1 MEIGDFSISY
11 RFKNVEDGFC
21 WVFTRIYDPSV
32 GRLRKDLWEELWTI
46 RGLWQNLWFIG
57 RDFNVIRFLRERNSL
72 SRLSS
77 TMRRFLEVIEDLE
90 LWDLPLQGVFH
101 VEGWFE

>member
-57 RDFNVIRFLRERNSL
+57 RDFNVIRFFERKKQSFKIVCNNEKILGS
-72 SRLSS
+72 
-77 TMRRFLEVIEDLE
+77 
-90 LWDLPLQGVFH
+90 H
-101 VEGWFE
+101 